1 MTIASDLTATLIAL
15 DRLRTVLAE
24 DGLHHRATLLARS
37 IDTIRD
43 CAERA
48 RLVEEGEVPR
58 HFLAQAGEAA
68 VSRLPGQVVSLAD
81 AKARR
86 DMGAWR

>member
-15 DRLRTVLAE
+15 DRLHETLLE
-24 DGLHHRATLLARS
+24 DGLHLRATLLARS
-37 IDTIRD
+37 LDTIRD
-43 CAERA
+43 CADRA
-48 RLVEEGEVPR
+48 RLIEEGPVPR
-58 HFLAQAGEAA
+58 HFLPQPGEAA
-68 VSRLPGQVVSLAD
+68 CGVAGVVSLRE